1 MDKLVIT
8 HNAGFFSCCT
18 IRLIEIV
25 NSFNKNKNL
34 PTIVDSSRQFEF
46 YKSKPEDISKF
57 YFTEKENN
65 IEYNF
70 EIKLSKTDDEE
81 QFSDYKLLNFDNINP
96 FVEKYFSLSNEVNS
110 MILEMEQKYNIDYE
124 NTITVFYRGNDKV
137 KETNIGSYD
146 EFLNKTLECSNSNS
160 EKKIIIQTDDQGF
173 LNYCKDRIDNSK
185 IIVFDEIPSINSNPT
200 IAVHHTII
208 SDDKKMFAAY
218 FLAITKI
225 VSKSNILIT
234 HSGNCGMWVVL
245 FRGNTNNVYQY
256 LNSKNKSQL
265 VDGWI

>member
-1 MDKLVIT
+1 MTLTIT

-25 NSFNKNKNL
+25 NFFNNNKNL
-34 PTIVDSSRQFEF
+34 PTIVDSSRQFDF
-46 YKSKPEDISKF
+46 YKSKPEDLSKF
-57 YFTEKENN
+57 YFTEKENS

-70 EIKLSKTDDEE
+70 DIKLSMTDDEE
-81 QFSDYKLLNFDNINP
+81 QFSDYKLLNISDINP

-110 MILEMEQKYNIDYE
+110 MILEMEQKYNIDHE
-124 NTITVFYRGNDKV
+124 NTIAVFYRGNDKV

-146 EFLNKTLECSNSNS
+146 EFLNKTIECSNSNP
-160 EKKIIIQTDDQGF
+160 EKKIIIQSDDQGF
-173 LNYCKDRIDNSK
+173 VNYCKDKIDNSK

-200 IAVHHTII
+200 IAVHHTVRP
-208 SDDKKMFAAY
+208 DDKKIFAAY

-234 HSGNCGMWVVL
+234 HSGNCGMWAVL
-245 FRGNTNNVYQY
+245 FRGNTNNVHQY
-256 LNSKNKSQL
+256 LNSIYKSQP
-265 VDGWI
+265 DGWI

>member
-8 HNAGFFSCCT
+8 HNGGFFSCCT

-25 NSFNKNKNL
+25 NFFNKNKKL
-34 PTIVDSSRQFEF
+34 PTIVDSSRQFDF
-46 YKSKPEDISKF
+46 YKSNPEDISKF

-65 IEYNF
+65 IEYNSD
-70 EIKLSKTDDEE
+70 IKLSKTDDEE
-81 QFSDYKLLNFDNINP
+81 QFSDYKLLNISDINP
-96 FVEKYFSLSNEVNS
+96 FIEKYFNLSDEVNS
-110 MILEMEQKYNIDYE
+110 MVLEMEEKYNIDYK
-124 NTITVFYRGNDKV
+124 NTIAVFYRGNDKV

-146 EFLNKTLECSNSNS
+146 EFLNKTLECSNSNP

-173 LNYCKDRIDNSK
+173 LNYCKDKIDNK
-185 IIVFDEIPSINSNPT
+185 IIVFGEIPSINSNPT
-200 IAVHHTII
+200 IAVHHTLRP
-208 SDDKKMFAAY
+208 DDKKIFAAY

-234 HSGNCGMWVVL
+234 HSGNCGMWAVL
-245 FRGNTNNVYQY
+245 FRGNTNNVHQY
-256 LNSKNKSQL
+256 LNNKNKSQ

>member
-1 MDKLVIT
+1 MTLTIT

-25 NSFNKNKNL
+25 NFFNKNKNL
-34 PTIVDSSRQFEF
+34 PTIVDSSRQFDF
-46 YKSKPEDISKF
+46 YKSKPEDLSKF

-65 IEYNF
+65 IEYNID
-70 EIKLSKTDDEE
+70 IKLSKTDDEE
-81 QFSDYKLLNFDNINP
+81 QFSDYKLLNIIDINP
-96 FVEKYFSLSNEVNS
+96 FVEKYFNLSNEVNS
-110 MILEMEQKYNIDYE
+110 MVLEMEQKYNIDYE
-124 NTITVFYRGNDKV
+124 NTIAVFYRGNDKV

-146 EFLNKTLECSNSNS
+146 EFLNKTLECSNSNP

-173 LNYCKDRIDNSK
+173 LNYCKDKIDNSK

-200 IAVHHTII
+200 MAVHHII
-208 SDDKKMFAAY
+208 RPDDKKIFAAY

-234 HSGNCGMWVVL
+234 HSGNCGMWAIL
-245 FRGNTNNVYQY
+245 LRGNTNNVHQY
-256 LNSKNKSQL
+256 LNSIYKPQS
-265 VDGWI
+265 DGWI